1 MMRRIATIARAEW
14 IHNLRDPRSLFVIV
28 ALPVLL
34 LLVYGYGINFD
45 LDHIPFAVHDLDG
58 SDTSRDVINQFRQNR
73 YFDLIE
79 VIHDRA
85 RIQDLLDRG
94 TVTFVM
100 VIPPD
105 MGREL
110 GAGRGAEVQVALDGA
125 DVTRANVAVAYVE
138 GALLDWSA
146 QYSERFA
153 RAAGVSL
160 SPAFTVHPTILYN
173 PALESTKFI
182 VPGLIAIL
190 LSILA
195 GLLTSTCIV
204 REREWGSFE
213 TLVTSPARAPEILV
227 GKMIPYVGIAFA
239 DVLLSIATG
248 RLVFGVSP
256 AGSIP
261 LLLAA
266 SVLYLVASLSMGL
279 LFSVIAPTQRLAILI
294 ATLATLLPAVLLS
307 GFSFPIASM
316 PKALQIASNLVPATH
331 FLIVIRGIYLK
342 AAPFAVLRRSLL
354 ILLVFTLA
362 IVTLAAKRFRKQL

>member
-1 MMRRIATIARAEW
+1 MMRRIAAIARAEW

-79 VIHDRA
+79 VIRDRA

-94 TVTFVM
+94 AVTFVM
-100 VIPPD
+100 VIPPG
-105 MGREL
+105 MEREL
-110 GAGRGAEVQVALDGA
+110 GAGRGAEVQVVLDGA

-146 QYSERFA
+146 EYSARFA

-160 SPAFTVHPTILYN
+160 SPAFTVHPTVLYN
-173 PALESTKFI
+173 PGLESTKFI

-213 TLVTSPARAPEILV
+213 TLVTSPAQAPEILV

-279 LFSVIAPTQRLAILI
+279 LFSVIAPTQRLAILM